1 MQLKPVKLALM
12 LAVAVAGLL
21 ATTSEA
27 SADRGGRSRHYGSY
41 SRYSRGCGPSY
52 YAPRSWG
59 PSYYSSYRS
68 YGDCGDRYYAP
79 RGSGFGFSFGYS
91 SGRSYY
97 NDCGPRY
104 RSYSDCGPRYYGRS
118 YYSRRGCR

>member
-1 MQLKPVKLALM
+1 M
-12 LAVAVAGLL
+12 LVVAVAGVL
-21 ATTSEA
+21 ATTTEA
-27 SADRGGRSRHYGSY
+27 SADRGWRGGRSGYYGSY

-52 YAPRSWG
+52 YAPRSCG
-59 PSYYSSYRS
+59 PTYYSYRS
-68 YGDCGDRYYAP
+68 YSDCGDRYYAP
-79 RGSGFGFSFGYS
+79 RSSGFGFSFGYS

-104 RSYSDCGPRYYGRS
+104 RSYRDCGPRSYGRS